1 MTSFSPAAI
10 VFDLD
15 GTLVDS
21 APDLRVAV
29 NRMLESLGAE
39 PLDLETVIG
48 FIGKGVGVLVRKSLG
63 HRGLPVEGA
72 PFDAALAS
80 FHDFYSRDLLTLTR
94 PYAGVEAML
103 GRFAAGGIPMGICT
117 NKPEVP
123 ARDMCR
129 TLGFDRFFGSIVGG
143 DTLPVRKP
151 DAAPRFRAIAD
162 LGATPDRTLYV
173 GDSET
178 DYETARNAGTPFAF
192 FEGGYQRRD
201 IPGFRPDFRLAAVA
215 DLQGLLGL

>member
-29 NRMLESLGAE
+29 NRMLETLGAE

-48 FIGKGVGVLVRKSLG
+48 FIGKGVGVLVAKSLR

-72 PFDAALAS
+72 PFEAALAS
-80 FHDFYSRDLLTLTR
+80 FHAFYARDLLTLTR

-103 GRFAAGGIPMGICT
+103 DRLASRGIPMGICT
-117 NKPEVP
+117 NKPEAP

-129 TLGFDRFFGSIVGG
+129 ALGFDRVMGSIVGG
-143 DTLPVRKP
+143 DTLAVRKP
-151 DAAPRFRAIAD
+151 DAAPLMKAIAD
-162 LGATPDRTLYV
+162 LGATPSTTLYV

-178 DYETARNAGTPFAF
+178 DYATARNAGTPFAY
-192 FEGGYQRRD
+192 FEGGYQRTP
-201 IPGFRPDFRLAAVA
+201 IPEFRPDFRLQAIA
-215 DLQGLLGL
+215 DLEGLLGP